1 MKRTKK
7 LWIAVVLGL
16 GMPLAGASA
25 AQAGSTWECHVYEN
39 GKVHCERMP
48 DSVQSPRTPAPP
60 AVAEPVLR

>member
-7 LWIAVVLGL
+7 MLVAAVLGM

-25 AQAGSTWECHVYEN
+25 AQAGSTWECHVFEN

-48 DSVQSPRTPAPP
+48 DSVRLERPP
-60 AVAEPVLR
+60 ASPGVIEPAIR